1 MPNHSLKRQLKV
13 LTIPVFIEMA
23 LVMLLGAVDTVM
35 LSRYSDNSVA
45 AVGLDNQLMSLVF
58 LVYQFFS
65 MGVAILCAQYI
76 GAGLRKR
83 LVQAVGMALV
93 INLMLSLT
101 VSALLFFYAEQLLQ
115 LMGLRPELM
124 DDGLVYLRLTGALS
138 FFQALSLTFSAS
150 LRSADE
156 VVYPMVVTGIVNV
169 LNIIGNYALIFGRL
183 GCPQLGVEGAAIA
196 TAISRTVAMV
206 LLACIHFK
214 VHIPRFPL
222 RYFRPIPWQEL
233 RNLLYIGIPAMSENI
248 SYCLSQVVVTY
259 FINQISNEALAT
271 RTYCYNMIMF
281 VYLFCLSITQGGDI
295 LVGHLV
301 GQQRHQAAYVLGNYF
316 YRWSMV
322 ITLMGSALLALSG
335 RSILSAFTDNQE
347 IITVGVWVL
356 VVDWFLEI
364 GRTSNIFA
372 VGTLRAT
379 GDAIYPVVIAI
390 IFNWTIAVG
399 VGYFIGIPLGYG
411 LIGMWI
417 GFALDEN
424 IRGVILLRR
433 WRSGKWKSKG
443 FVKTPRSKQLG
454 ESFF

>member
-1 MPNHSLKRQLKV
+1 MSDTSLKRQLKV

-23 LVMLLGAVDTVM
+23 LVMMLGAVDTVM

-45 AVGLDNQLMSLVF
+45 AVGLDNQLISLVF

-65 MGVAILCAQYI
+65 MGAAILCAQYI

-83 LVQAVGMALV
+83 LVQVVGMALTV
-93 INLMLSLT
+93 NLMLGLT
-101 VSALLFFYAEQLLQ
+101 VSALLFFFAEELLQ

-124 DDGLVYLRLTGALS
+124 GDGLTYLRLTGALS

-150 LRSADE
+150 LRSADK

-169 LNIIGNYALIFGRL
+169 INILGNYAMIFGHW

-196 TAISRTVAMV
+196 TASSRAIATV
-206 LLACIHFK
+206 LLAVIHFK

-222 RYFRPIPWQEL
+222 HYFRPMPWQEL
-233 RNLLYIGIPAMSENI
+233 KNLLHIGIPAMSENI
-248 SYCLSQVVVTY
+248 SYSLSQVVITF

-271 RTYCYNMIMF
+271 RTYCHNMIMF
-281 VYLFCLSITQGGDI
+281 VYLFCISITQGGDI

-301 GQQRHQAAYVLGNYF
+301 GQRRHQAAYILGNYF
-316 YRWSMV
+316 FRWSMI
-322 ITLMGSALLALSG
+322 ITLTGSIILALSG
-335 RSILSAFTDNQE
+335 RSILSAFTDNPE
-347 IITVGVWVL
+347 IIAMGVWVL
-356 VVDWFLEI
+356 IIDVFLEV
-364 GRTSNIFA
+364 GRTANIFA

-379 GDAIYPVVIAI
+379 GDAIYPVVVAI

-399 VGYFIGIPLGYG
+399 LSYVIGIPLGYG
-411 LIGMWI
+411 LVGMWV

-424 IRGVILLRR
+424 IRGIILMRR
-433 WRSGKWKSKG
+433 WRSGKWKTKG
-443 FVKTPRSKQLG
+443 FVKDD
-454 ESFF
+454 